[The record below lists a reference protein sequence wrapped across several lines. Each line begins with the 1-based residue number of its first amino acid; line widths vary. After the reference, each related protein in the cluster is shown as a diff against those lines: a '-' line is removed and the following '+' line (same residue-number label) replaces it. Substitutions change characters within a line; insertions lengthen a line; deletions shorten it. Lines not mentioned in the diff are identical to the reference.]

1 MRRACGLRKEDEQP
15 AYVVRYSF
23 TFLYVLVANVP
34 KFRRS
39 SSEEA
44 AASFVVPLS
53 VTVRDNALYT
63 DTDSASHSASNQNA
77 SNHSARHSASVSL
90 TSSKLPPFAC
100 RSAGSGD
107 ASATGTRLMDVSSVV
122 GGTQD

>member
-1 MRRACGLRKEDEQP
+1 
-15 AYVVRYSF
+15 VVRYSF

-53 VTVRDNALYT
+53 VTVRDSALY
-63 DTDSASHSASNQNA
+63 TDSASHSASNQNA